1 MQVVLYFQSAS
12 RTSSQEKLAGV
23 QSVFAR
29 HEWLVQVIDG
39 TPTAKRVAE
48 LAEFWHPVGIIV
60 ECGGGFGEISPSIF
74 GRLPVVF
81 LDRNPRTLPRKAF
94 CISHESAA
102 TARMAARELM
112 LLGRTCFA
120 FVPFPE
126 PRFWSKEREQGFVA
140 ALRLNRRTCRIFR
153 ARHAQADSPAY
164 HRELRAFITSLPRPC
179 ALFAANDATA
189 ANVITAA
196 HFAGVRIPEDL
207 SVIGVDDYRDI
218 CEHTHPTLTSVKPDF
233 RRGGELAALMLIA
246 VVRSKGRFTG
256 ARHRTFGPLLTVHRL
271 STRNPTA
278 VPDREVSAALELIS
292 AEACSG
298 LTAAKV
304 LGLFR
309 CSRRLAEIRF
319 QRATGQ
325 SILKAIHAVRLE
337 RAKYLLSDRN
347 QQLKSIAD
355 FCGFSHPNSLRKFF
369 LKETGMTMS
378 AYRSRL
384 GSIRESSQVPAR
396 GLQLA
401 DKD

>member
-1 MQVVLYFQSAS
+1 MQVVLYFQSVS

-48 LAEFWHPVGIIV
+48 LVEFWHPVGIIV
-60 ECGGGFGEISPSIF
+60 ECGGGFGEIAPSIF

-102 TARMAARELM
+102 TARMAAREL
-112 LLGRTCFA
+112 LLLERTSFA

-140 ALRLNRRTCRIFR
+140 AL
-153 ARHAQADSPAY
+153 
-164 HRELRAFITSLPRPC
+164 
-179 ALFAANDATA
+179 
-189 ANVITAA
+189 
-196 HFAGVRIPEDL
+196 
-207 SVIGVDDYRDI
+207 
-218 CEHTHPTLTSVKPDF
+218 
-233 RRGGELAALMLIA
+233 MLIA
-246 VVRSKGRFTG
+246 GVRSKGRFTG
-256 ARHRTFGPLLTVHRL
+256 ARHRTFGPLLTVHHL
-271 STRNPTA
+271 STRNQTS

-337 RAKYLLSDRN
+337 RTKYLLADRN

-378 AYRSRL
+378 TYRSRL
-384 GSIRESSQVPAR
+384 GS
-396 GLQLA
+396 
-401 DKD
+401 